1 MEKNSL
7 KLQKLLARNSP
18 TRTWQTETPGAPEL
32 TTRNYPKFGVFG
44 DEALQLIRSKW
55 NTSSPLQLPSV
66 SNSAVLPRIYECF
79 RCAVFW
85 RKDCD
90 SNSQMMKVHP
100 PCIPAALFWYMMSN
114 HTWGAASRDGML
126 KATCVAQ
133 TKSLQIC
140 LASMLQGRR
149 FWEMCGKSEQG
160 VAKIA
165 PKRALLQQ
173 CDVSPWYIHS
183 YLIWIVS
190 HSVLF
195 RNPGIQEIETFW
207 HEVSTNYMVY
217 GYGDFTGVRRS
228 MWSLRITGAT
238 LDPRSLPFIRQR
250 SHGTWNH
257 YIENFEPWC

>member
-1 MEKNSL
+1 MFPMCSL
-7 KLQKLLARNSP
+7 
-18 TRTWQTETPGAPEL
+18 L
-32 TTRNYPKFGVFG
+32 TQRLWLKFPG
-44 DEALQLIRSKW
+44 DEG
-55 NTSSPLQLPSV
+55 TSTLYPS
-66 SNSAVLPRIYECF
+66 SI
-79 RCAVFW
+79 
-85 RKDCD
+85 
-90 SNSQMMKVHP
+90 
-100 PCIPAALFWYMMSN
+100 FWYMMSN
-114 HTWGAASRDGML
+114 HTWGAASREEML
-126 KATCVAQ
+126 RATCVAQ

-217 GYGDFTGVRRS
+217 GYGDYGGSQVDVIVA
-228 MWSLRITGAT
+228 L
-238 LDPRSLPFIRQR
+238 
-250 SHGTWNH
+250 
-257 YIENFEPWC
+257 